1 VQIKNIEI
9 LVHPNCCQIYTPNL
23 PLHDRQ
29 RDLLDIW
36 NARVEAILK
45 DKESILIYYS
55 FLPNSCLDT
64 LANKYSQILKD
75 RFIPFNFMD
84 TLNKSEFNELF
95 KSRGITYSSIDT
107 KIIVY
112 GEIFEQCV
120 FANGW
125 QTQLGLNIPNSN
137 IQYCKENSLTYQ
149 DSIIIDRWK
158 RRLMIE
164 QIYFNKPKI

>member
-1 VQIKNIEI
+1 MQIKNIEI

-29 RDLLDIW
+29 CDLLDIW

-45 DKESILIYYS
+45 NKNSILIYYS
-55 FLPNSCLDT
+55 FLPDSCLDT

-84 TLNKSEFNELF
+84 IPDKNEFNELF
-95 KSRGITYSSIDT
+95 KNRGITYNPIYT

-112 GEIFEQCV
+112 GEIFEKCV

-125 QTQLGLNIPNSN
+125 QTQLSLDIPNSN
-137 IQYCKENSLTYQ
+137 IQYCKKDSLTYQ

-158 RRLMIE
+158 CQLMIE